1 MDTILTVVHL
11 VVAVTLVAIVLIQQ
25 GKGADMGAAFGSGA
39 SQTVFGASGS
49 GSFLTRT
56 TAILATVFFI
66 SSLSLAYFSG
76 KANTSDSVVDGSV
89 IAPSAIV
96 APDETRPANSD
107 VPVVPEEAPVGDLP
121 PE

>member
-1 MDTILTVVHL
+1 MDSILLVVHL
-11 VVAVTLVAIVLIQQ
+11 VVAVSLVSIILLQQ

-56 TAILATVFFI
+56 TALLGTVFFAL
-66 SSLSLAYFSG
+66 SLSLAYFSG
-76 KANTSDSVVDGSV
+76 KSNTSDSVVDGMNLAPAAV
-89 IAPSAIV
+89 IAPAGD
-96 APDETRPANSD
+96 AP
-107 VPVVPEEAPVGDLP
+107 VIPEELPIGDLP

>member
-1 MDTILTVVHL
+1 MDTILIIVHL
-11 VVAVTLVAIVLIQQ
+11 VVTISLIAIVLLQQ

-76 KANTSDSVVDGSV
+76 KANTSKSVVDSSGSAV
-89 IAPSAIV
+89 TTTVVPDAPAVGDS
-96 APDETRPANSD
+96 
-107 VPVVPEEAPVGDLP
+107 PVVPEDSSVGDLP

>member
-1 MDTILTVVHL
+1 MDSILIIVHL
-11 VVAVTLVAIVLIQQ
+11 VAAVSLVSIVLLQQ

-39 SQTVFGASGS
+39 SQTVFGSSGS

-56 TAILATVFFI
+56 TAILGTIFFV

-76 KANTSDSVVDGSV
+76 KANTADSVVDGSLV
-89 IAPSAIV
+89 PTSIIAPSPV
-96 APDETRPANSD
+96 GDLPA
-107 VPVVPEEAPVGDLP
+107 VPEEAPVGDLP

>member
-1 MDTILTVVHL
+1 MDTILVIVHL
-11 VVAVTLVAIVLIQQ
+11 VVAVSLVSIVLLQQ

-56 TAILATVFFI
+56 TAILGTVFFL

-76 KANTSDSVVDGSV
+76 KANTSESV
-89 IAPSAIV
+89 IDTTGGLAPAAVV
-96 APDETRPANSD
+96 APAGDA
-107 VPVVPEEAPVGDLP
+107 PVVPEELPVGDLP

>member
-1 MDTILTVVHL
+1 MDTILIIVHL
-11 VVAVTLVAIVLIQQ
+11 VVAVSIVSIILLQQ

-56 TAILATVFFI
+56 TAILGTIFFI

-76 KANTSDSVVDGSV
+76 KANTSESVVDSVEGLAPAAV
-89 IAPSAIV
+89 IAPAGD
-96 APDETRPANSD
+96 APM
-107 VPVVPEEAPVGDLP
+107 VPEELPVGELP